1 MIIQN
6 ESKQAK
12 MDSWVHK
19 LLLRDMKTKAKKKD
33 QPTNNHKNNRKSKN
47 NIKIKAMQNL
57 TPTMDQYSRNRQM
70 GETNL

>member
-19 LLLRDMKTKAKKKD
+19 LLLRDMKTKTKKKIN
-33 QPTNNHKNNRKSKN
+33 QQII
-47 NIKIKAMQNL
+47 IKITENQKII
-57 TPTMDQYSRNRQM
+57 
-70 GETNL
+70 